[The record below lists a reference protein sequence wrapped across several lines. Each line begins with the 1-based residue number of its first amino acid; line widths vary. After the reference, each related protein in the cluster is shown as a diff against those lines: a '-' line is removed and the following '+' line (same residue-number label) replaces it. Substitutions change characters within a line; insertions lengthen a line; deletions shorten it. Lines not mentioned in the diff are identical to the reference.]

1 MWDYNVEKNNK
12 QDNMLF
18 IIILKEPWDIPQ
30 LYFKIFMTELY
41 YILSIYLKLD
51 IQVEKLQLNNK
62 IHALKI

>member
-12 QDNMLF
+12 QDDMLF

-41 YILSIYLKLD
+41 YIFSIYLKLD

-62 IHALKI
+62 IHALKK